1 MPDCPHHR
9 MRPRPRGH
17 RMKLSRR
24 GFLRGATATAIVAAS
39 PLPSF
44 SMRRVFENEVLH
56 LYEPL
61 RLSSGDI
68 LIIKRCELILHWEPE
83 AGHVDL
89 MQIPEIPDDDP
100 GAFLYVGGCLI
111 SFAEHLNTPHYH
123 AGKAAWLAER
133 EAPLDTSML
142 SSHWEKL
149 RTDLA

>member
-1 MPDCPHHR
+1 
-9 MRPRPRGH
+9 
-17 RMKLSRR
+17 MKLSRR

-83 AGHVDL
+83 VGHMYMV
-89 MQIPEIPDDDP
+89 QTPEPPDD
-100 GAFLYVGGCLI
+100 GEEAFVYIGRCLI
-111 SFAEHLNTPHYH
+111 SFAEHRNTWHYQ

-142 SSHWEKL
+142 SPNWEKL